1 MSIPIVCIDRNQA
14 LQWSDEE
21 VVDRWCKLFNG
32 EVIVNQLRCKEL
44 LSKAEEIVAK
54 SVIEEWR

>member
-1 MSIPIVCIDRNQA
+1 
-14 LQWSDEE
+14 